1 MPRYLVRPVS
11 GWLTF
16 LILSVVLVQS
26 VPAVMAA
33 GPYIQFNSGT
43 VLSINGAEQPQIVAQ
58 FGNTGSRINDVRVV
72 CGWNNLIRFN
82 GQVQAGPFPNTEL
95 VVPGFRGLASLF
107 YPNRSVTSAALLP
120 DLPTGQNYNV
130 SLGIRIALPS
140 STFTGEAGTIQ
151 CFLLD
156 MNFNVL
162 AQSQPLLVRVR
173 S

>member
-1 MPRYLVRPVS
+1 MQRYLVRGVS
-11 GWLTF
+11 AWLAF
-16 LILSVVLVQS
+16 LILSVIFVQS

-33 GPYIQFNSGT
+33 GPYIQLNNGP
-43 VLSINGAEQPQIVAQ
+43 VLSISGSEQPQIVAQ

-82 GQVQAGPFPNTEL
+82 GQVQAGPFPNTEV

-130 SLGIRIALPS
+130 SLGIRLALPNS
-140 STFTGEAGTIQ
+140 HFTGEAGTIQ

-156 MNFNVL
+156 MNFKVL
-162 AQSQPLLVRVR
+162 AESQPLSVRVR